1 MITKLYNIGSNRS
14 SMSNV
19 SDFMENEGENEKRL
33 AQFMN
38 WEYIDNQQKGFP
50 YDYIA
55 PDGSKIEAK
64 FDWDSIKTGNHYLE
78 FSQTSDGGKN
88 WVPSGFSLS
97 EVEAD
102 YWVVVNNDW
111 FRMIKIQTLREFLV
125 KNRNKLKITQTRAGV
140 NFNRPGQLS
149 KAYLIPFNLLDE
161 IVIMKMP
168 SPVKKDQVI
177 L

>member
-1 MITKLYNIGSNRS
+1 
-14 SMSNV
+14 MSNV
-19 SDFMENEGENEKRL
+19 RDFIEKNNHYELVL
-33 AQFMN
+33 ARTMN
-38 WEYIDNQQKGFP
+38 WDFIHEQSKGTS
-50 YDYIA
+50 YDYIS
-55 PDGSKIEAK
+55 PDKSKIEAK

-78 FSQTSDGGKN
+78 FSQTSDGGKT

-102 YWVVVNNDW
+102 YWVVINNDW

>member
-1 MITKLYNIGSNRS
+1 
-14 SMSNV
+14 MSKIKKFIQSQNV
-19 SDFMENEGENEKRL
+19 FENLL
-33 AQFMN
+33 AKEMN
-38 WEYIDNQQKGFP
+38 WEFEKQQSKGSS
-50 YDYIA
+50 YDYVS

-78 FSQTSDGGKN
+78 FSQTSDGGKT

-149 KAYLIPFNLLDE
+149 KAYLIPFDLLDE
-161 IVIMKMP
+161 IVILKMP

>member
-1 MITKLYNIGSNRS
+1 
-14 SMSNV
+14 
-19 SDFMENEGENEKRL
+19 MEEVKKFIKTQNQYEIFLGN
-33 AQFMN
+33 AMN
-38 WEYIDNQQKGFP
+38 WIFIKEQSKGSS
-50 YDYIA
+50 YDYIS

-161 IVIMKMP
+161 IVLMKMP
-168 SPVKKDQVI
+168 SPVKKYQVI

>member
-1 MITKLYNIGSNRS
+1 MKEVKKFIKQQNRYEIFLG
-14 SMSNV
+14 NV
-19 SDFMENEGENEKRL
+19 
-33 AQFMN
+33 MN
-38 WEYIDNQQKGFP
+38 WVFIKEQSKGSS
-50 YDYIA
+50 YDYIS

-78 FSQTSDGGKN
+78 FSQTSDGGN
-88 WVPSGFSLS
+88 TWVPSGFSLS

-111 FRMIKIQTLREFLV
+111 FRMIKIKTLREFLV

-161 IVIMKMP
+161 IVLMKMP

>member
-1 MITKLYNIGSNRS
+1 MDEVKKFIKTQNQYEIFLG
-14 SMSNV
+14 NV
-19 SDFMENEGENEKRL
+19 
-33 AQFMN
+33 MN
-38 WEYIDNQQKGFP
+38 WKFIKEQSKGSS
-50 YDYIA
+50 YDYIS
-55 PDGSKIEAK
+55 PDGSKIEVK

-78 FSQTSDGGKN
+78 FSQTSDGGKT

-140 NFNRPGQLS
+140 NFNRHGQLS

>member
-1 MITKLYNIGSNRS
+1 MDEVKKFIKTQNQYEIFLG
-14 SMSNV
+14 NV
-19 SDFMENEGENEKRL
+19 
-33 AQFMN
+33 MN
-38 WEYIDNQQKGFP
+38 WKFIKEQSKGSS
-50 YDYIA
+50 YDYIS

-78 FSQTSDGGKN
+78 FSQTSDGGKT

-140 NFNRPGQLS
+140 NFNRHGQLS

-161 IVIMKMP
+161 IVLMKMP

>member
-1 MITKLYNIGSNRS
+1 MTIAEHMDEVKKFIKKQNQYEIFLG
-14 SMSNV
+14 NV
-19 SDFMENEGENEKRL
+19 
-33 AQFMN
+33 MN
-38 WEYIDNQQKGFP
+38 WKFIKEQSKGSS
-50 YDYIA
+50 YDYIS
-55 PDGSKIEAK
+55 PDGSKIEVK

-78 FSQTSDGGKN
+78 FSQTSDDGKT
-88 WVPSGFSLS
+88 WVPSGFSIS

>member
-1 MITKLYNIGSNRS
+1 
-14 SMSNV
+14 MSNV
-19 SDFMENEGENEKRL
+19 RDFIEKNNYYELILSRT
-33 AQFMN
+33 MN
-38 WEYIDNQQKGFP
+38 WDFIYEQSKGTS
-50 YDYIA
+50 YDYIS
-55 PDGSKIEAK
+55 PDQSKIEAK

-78 FSQTSDGGKN
+78 FSQTSDGGN
-88 WVPSGFSLS
+88 TWVPSGFSIS

-149 KAYLIPFNLLDE
+149 KAYLIPCLLYTSPSPRDRTRSR
-161 IVIMKMP
+161 MP
-168 SPVKKDQVI
+168 SSA
-177 L
+177 

>member
-1 MITKLYNIGSNRS
+1 MDEVKKFIKKQNQYEIFLG
-14 SMSNV
+14 NV
-19 SDFMENEGENEKRL
+19 
-33 AQFMN
+33 MN
-38 WEYIDNQQKGFP
+38 WKFIKEQSKGSS
-50 YDYIA
+50 YDYIS
-55 PDGSKIEAK
+55 PDGSKIEVK

-78 FSQTSDGGKN
+78 FSQTSDDGKT
-88 WVPSGFSLS
+88 WVPSGFSIS

>member
-1 MITKLYNIGSNRS
+1 MKEVKKFIKQQNRYEIFLG
-14 SMSNV
+14 NV
-19 SDFMENEGENEKRL
+19 
-33 AQFMN
+33 MN
-38 WEYIDNQQKGFP
+38 WVFIKEQSKGSS
-50 YDYIA
+50 YDYIS

-78 FSQTSDGGKN
+78 FSQTSDGGKT

-102 YWVVVNNDW
+102 YWVVVNNDL
-111 FRMIKIQTLREFLV
+111 FRMFKIQTLREFLV

-161 IVIMKMP
+161 IVLMKMP

>member
-1 MITKLYNIGSNRS
+1 
-14 SMSNV
+14 MSKIKKFIQSQNV
-19 SDFMENEGENEKRL
+19 FENLL
-33 AQFMN
+33 AKEMN
-38 WEYIDNQQKGFP
+38 WEFEKQQSKGSS
-50 YDYIA
+50 YDYVS

-78 FSQTSDGGKN
+78 FSQTSDGGN
-88 WVPSGFSLS
+88 TWVPSGFSIS

-102 YWVVVNNDW
+102 YWVVINNDW

>member
-1 MITKLYNIGSNRS
+1 
-14 SMSNV
+14 MSNV
-19 SDFMENEGENEKRL
+19 RDFIEKNNYYELILSRT
-33 AQFMN
+33 MN
-38 WEYIDNQQKGFP
+38 WDFIYEQSKGTS
-50 YDYIA
+50 YDYIS
-55 PDGSKIEAK
+55 PDQSKIEAK

-78 FSQTSDGGKN
+78 FSQTSDGGN
-88 WVPSGFSLS
+88 TWVPSGFSIS

>member
-1 MITKLYNIGSNRS
+1 MKEVKKFIKQQNRYEIFLG
-14 SMSNV
+14 NV
-19 SDFMENEGENEKRL
+19 
-33 AQFMN
+33 MN
-38 WEYIDNQQKGFP
+38 WVFIKEQSKGSS
-50 YDYIA
+50 YDYIS

-78 FSQTSDGGKN
+78 FSQTSDGGN
-88 WVPSGFSLS
+88 TWVPSGFSLS

>member
-1 MITKLYNIGSNRS
+1 MGGVRDFIGEQNRYELMLAKSMHWDFVDEQSKGS
-14 SMSNV
+14 S
-19 SDFMENEGENEKRL
+19 
-33 AQFMN
+33 
-38 WEYIDNQQKGFP
+38 
-50 YDYIA
+50 YDYIS
-55 PDGSKIEAK
+55 PDGSNIEAK

-78 FSQTSDGGKN
+78 FSQTSDGGKT

-161 IVIMKMP
+161 IVIMKTP

>member
-1 MITKLYNIGSNRS
+1 MDVKNFINEQNRY
-14 SMSNV
+14 
-19 SDFMENEGENEKRL
+19 EIILGRE
-33 AQFMN
+33 MN
-38 WEYIDNQQKGFP
+38 WIFLKEQSKGAGVDF
-50 YDYIA
+50 IS

-78 FSQTSDGGKN
+78 FSQTSDGGKT
-88 WVPSGFSLS
+88 WVPSGFSIS

-102 YWVVVNNDW
+102 YWVVINNDW

>member
-1 MITKLYNIGSNRS
+1 MKEVKKFIKQQNRYEIFLG
-14 SMSNV
+14 NV
-19 SDFMENEGENEKRL
+19 
-33 AQFMN
+33 MN
-38 WEYIDNQQKGFP
+38 WVFIKEQSKGSS
-50 YDYIA
+50 YDYIS

-78 FSQTSDGGKN
+78 FSQTSDGGKT
-88 WVPSGFSLS
+88 WVPSGFSIS

-140 NFNRPGQLS
+140 NFNRHGQLS

-161 IVIMKMP
+161 IVLMKMP

>member
-1 MITKLYNIGSNRS
+1 MGDVRDFINVQNRYELELANSMHWEFIKEQSKGSS
-14 SMSNV
+14 
-19 SDFMENEGENEKRL
+19 
-33 AQFMN
+33 
-38 WEYIDNQQKGFP
+38 
-50 YDYIA
+50 YDYVSR
-55 PDGSKIEAK
+55 DGSKIEAK

-88 WVPSGFSLS
+88 WVPSGFSIS

>member
-1 MITKLYNIGSNRS
+1 MEEVKKFIKTQNQYEIFLGNAMSWIFIKEQSKGSS
-14 SMSNV
+14 
-19 SDFMENEGENEKRL
+19 
-33 AQFMN
+33 
-38 WEYIDNQQKGFP
+38 
-50 YDYIA
+50 YDYIS

>member
-1 MITKLYNIGSNRS
+1 MDIKNFINEQNRY
-14 SMSNV
+14 
-19 SDFMENEGENEKRL
+19 EIILGKE
-33 AQFMN
+33 MN
-38 WEYIDNQQKGFP
+38 WSFLKEQSKGTGVDF
-50 YDYIA
+50 IS

-78 FSQTSDGGKN
+78 FSQTSDGGKT
-88 WVPSGFSLS
+88 WVPSGFSIS

-161 IVIMKMP
+161 IVLMKMP

>member
-1 MITKLYNIGSNRS
+1 MSDVRDFISSQNKYESSLEKIMHWDFVDEQSKGSS
-14 SMSNV
+14 
-19 SDFMENEGENEKRL
+19 
-33 AQFMN
+33 
-38 WEYIDNQQKGFP
+38 
-50 YDYIA
+50 YDYIS

-88 WVPSGFSLS
+88 WVPSGFSIS

-102 YWVVVNNDW
+102 YWVVINNDW

-168 SPVKKDQVI
+168 SLVKKDQVI

>member
-1 MITKLYNIGSNRS
+1 MKEVKKFIKQQNRYEIFLG
-14 SMSNV
+14 NV
-19 SDFMENEGENEKRL
+19 
-33 AQFMN
+33 MN
-38 WEYIDNQQKGFP
+38 WVFIKEQSKGSS
-50 YDYIA
+50 YDYIS

-78 FSQTSDGGKN
+78 FSQTSDGGKT

-140 NFNRPGQLS
+140 NFNRHGQLS

>member
-1 MITKLYNIGSNRS
+1 MDEVKKFIKTQNQYEIFLG
-14 SMSNV
+14 NV
-19 SDFMENEGENEKRL
+19 
-33 AQFMN
+33 MN
-38 WEYIDNQQKGFP
+38 WKFIKEQSKGSS
-50 YDYIA
+50 YDYIS
-55 PDGSKIEAK
+55 PDGSKIEVK

-78 FSQTSDGGKN
+78 FSQTSDGGKT

-125 KNRNKLKITQTRAGV
+125 KNRKKLKITQTRAGV

-161 IVIMKMP
+161 IVLMKMP

>member
-1 MITKLYNIGSNRS
+1 MKEVKKFIKQQNRYEIFLG
-14 SMSNV
+14 NV
-19 SDFMENEGENEKRL
+19 
-33 AQFMN
+33 MN
-38 WEYIDNQQKGFP
+38 WVFIKEQSKGSS
-50 YDYIA
+50 YDYMS

-78 FSQTSDGGKN
+78 FSQTSDGGKT

-140 NFNRPGQLS
+140 NFNRHGQLS

-161 IVIMKMP
+161 IVLMKMP

>member
-1 MITKLYNIGSNRS
+1 MSDVRDFINSQNKYESSLEKIMHWDFVDEQSKGSS
-14 SMSNV
+14 
-19 SDFMENEGENEKRL
+19 
-33 AQFMN
+33 
-38 WEYIDNQQKGFP
+38 
-50 YDYIA
+50 YDYIS

-88 WVPSGFSLS
+88 WAPSGFSLS

-125 KNRNKLKITQTRAGV
+125 KNRNKLKISQTRAGV

-161 IVIMKMP
+161 IVIMKTP

>member
-1 MITKLYNIGSNRS
+1 MKEVKKFIKQQNRYEIFLG
-14 SMSNV
+14 NV
-19 SDFMENEGENEKRL
+19 
-33 AQFMN
+33 MN
-38 WEYIDNQQKGFP
+38 WVFIKEQSKGSS
-50 YDYIA
+50 YDYIS

-78 FSQTSDGGKN
+78 FSQTSDGGKT

-140 NFNRPGQLS
+140 NFNRHGQLS

-161 IVIMKMP
+161 IVLMKMP

>member
-1 MITKLYNIGSNRS
+1 
-14 SMSNV
+14 
-19 SDFMENEGENEKRL
+19 MEEVKKFIKTQNQYEIFLGN
-33 AQFMN
+33 AMN
-38 WEYIDNQQKGFP
+38 WIFIKEQSKGSS
-50 YDYIA
+50 YDYIS

-161 IVIMKMP
+161 IVLMKMP

>member
-1 MITKLYNIGSNRS
+1 MKEVKKFIKQQNRYEIFLG
-14 SMSNV
+14 NV
-19 SDFMENEGENEKRL
+19 
-33 AQFMN
+33 MN
-38 WEYIDNQQKGFP
+38 WVFIKEQSKGSS
-50 YDYIA
+50 YDYIS

-78 FSQTSDGGKN
+78 FSQTSDGGKT

-102 YWVVVNNDW
+102 YWVVINNDW

-140 NFNRPGQLS
+140 NFNRHGQLS

-161 IVIMKMP
+161 IVLMKMP
-168 SPVKKDQVI
+168 SSVKKDQVI